1 MSMPDFALSDW
12 SLCEMS
18 QYSLF
23 GAETP
28 PTDGLFLAILPEA
41 HARPRIE
48 GTAQQLH
55 SRHGLKGKLLA
66 PERYHISLF
75 SFGEHNG
82 LPPRLVSE
90 VMKAAAAIEMPP
102 FDVAFDRAMSFYG
115 GQQRPL
121 VLCGGDGVAK
131 LIALQR
137 VIDVAMQR
145 ARVARAK
152 QPFVPHVTLLYDKDG
167 IDEQPIE
174 RIGWTVTEFVLIHSL
189 LGRGQYIALARWPL
203 RADGLRL
210 H

>member
-1 MSMPDFALSDW
+1 
-12 SLCEMS
+12 MS

-23 GAETP
+23 GEAS
-28 PTDGLFLAILPEA
+28 PTDGLFLAVLPEA

-48 GTAQQLH
+48 GAAQQLH

-66 PERYHISLF
+66 PDRYHISLF

-90 VMKAAAAIEMPP
+90 VMTAAAAIEASP
-102 FDVAFDRAMSFYG
+102 FDVAFDRAVSFYG
-115 GQQRPL
+115 GKQRPL

-137 VIDVAMQR
+137 VIDAAMQR
-145 ARVARAK
+145 ARLGRTK
-152 QPFVPHVTLLYDKDG
+152 QPFVPHVTLLYDRQG
-167 IDEQPIE
+167 IDEQPVE

-189 LGRGQYIALARWPL
+189 LGRSQYIPLGRWPL
-203 RADGLRL
+203 RADGVRL

>member
-1 MSMPDFALSDW
+1 
-12 SLCEMS
+12 MS

-23 GAETP
+23 GEAS
-28 PTDGLFLAILPEA
+28 PTDGLFLAVLPEA

-48 GTAQQLH
+48 GTAQRLH

-66 PERYHISLF
+66 PDRYHISLF

-90 VMKAAAAIEMPP
+90 VMKAAAAIEASP

-115 GQQRPL
+115 GGKQRPL
-121 VLCGGDGVAK
+121 VLCGGDGLAK
-131 LIALQR
+131 LVALQR
-137 VIDVAMQR
+137 AVEVAMQR
-145 ARVARAK
+145 ARLGRAK
-152 QPFVPHVTLLYDKDG
+152 QQFVPHVTLLYDENG

-189 LGRGQYIALARWPL
+189 LGRSQYIPLGRWPL
-203 RADGLRL
+203 RADGVRL

>member
-1 MSMPDFALSDW
+1 MSMPDLALSDW
-12 SLCEMS
+12 SLCGMS
-18 QYSLF
+18 RYSLF

-55 SRHGLKGKLLA
+55 SRHGLKGKLQA
-66 PERYHISLF
+66 PDRYHISLF
-75 SFGEHNG
+75 SFGEHYG

-90 VMKAAAAIEMPP
+90 VMKAAAAIEASP
-102 FDVAFDRAMSFYG
+102 FDVALDRAMSFHG
-115 GQQRPL
+115 GNQRPL

-137 VIDVAMQR
+137 VIDVAMQK
-145 ARVARAK
+145 ARLGRAK
-152 QPFVPHVTLLYDKDG
+152 QQFVPHVTLLYDRDG
-167 IDEQPIE
+167 IEEQPIE

-189 LGRGQYIALARWPL
+189 LGRSQYIPLGRWPL
-203 RADGLRL
+203 RADGVR
-210 H
+210 